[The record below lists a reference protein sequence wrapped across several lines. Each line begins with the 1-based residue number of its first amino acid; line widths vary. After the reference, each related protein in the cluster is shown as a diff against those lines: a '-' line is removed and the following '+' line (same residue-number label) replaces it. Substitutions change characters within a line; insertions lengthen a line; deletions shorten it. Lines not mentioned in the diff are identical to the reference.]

1 MAQAGEKEKILVCLW
16 VFYYFYWLRLNQRV
30 SLSLFAQPQFNLRHH
45 LQRTIRKMCKQM
57 IWLGV
62 RMWKCVWVC
71 LHSHVK
77 VSILLSHVC
86 LLACDCSL
94 FPLMAFPYFKRCFAN
109 KFSEYSEA
117 KIAQFKGMP
126 FISIANICCAFFRLL
141 APAKKT
147 NVKQRMFF

>member
-1 MAQAGEKEKILVCLW
+1 MPVSVLLFLLAQIKSKGL
-16 VFYYFYWLRLNQRV
+16 
-30 SLSLFAQPQFNLRHH
+30 SLSSHNPNSISVTICE
-45 LQRTIRKMCKQM
+45 QRTIRKMCKQM

-94 FPLMAFPYFKRCFAN
+94 FPLMAFPYFKRCFAS

-126 FISIANICCAFFRLL
+126 FISIANIFCAFFFVWLCL
-141 APAKKT
+141 KKET
-147 NVKQRMFF
+147 NAKQRMFF